1 MVDLHE
7 NIANNIIDISTKIDV
22 IISDNGYESESDI
35 VATPTGKRFA
45 HDILSNIQEYALLY
59 SEKEELSK
67 HLTTLY
73 KNQII
78 ATSDDCDKAICA
90 NTIVQYIKK
99 NYEHLGVVS
108 FDICSFYRTIKN
120 K

>member
-22 IISDNGYESESDI
+22 IISDNGYVSESDI
-35 VATPTGKRFA
+35 VTTPTGKRFA
-45 HDILSNIQEYALLY
+45 HDILSDIQEYALLH
-59 SEKEELSK
+59 SEKEQLMK
-67 HLTTLY
+67 YLTTLY

-78 ATSDDCDKAICA
+78 ASSDKAICA
-90 NTIVQYIKK
+90 NTIVQYIKN
-99 NYEHLGVVS
+99 NYEHLGVIS
-108 FDICSFYRTIKN
+108 FDICSFYRTIEN